1 MLMSWIK
8 TLPFLM
14 LTACGTSGLTVDQL
28 TAAKDLVNPLQP
40 KADARAALVGALG
53 EPAGEDENASWWQS
67 AGSTC
72 KKLKVT
78 WMGDSTGGTAIEDC

>member
-1 MLMSWIK
+1 MYWIK

-14 LTACGTSGLTVDQL
+14 LFACGTSGLTVDQL

-53 EPAGEDENASWWQS
+53 EPTGEDANASYWQS
-67 AGSTC
+67 AGATC
-72 KKLKVT
+72 KKLNVT
-78 WMGDSTGGTAIEDC
+78 WMGDSTGSASIEDC